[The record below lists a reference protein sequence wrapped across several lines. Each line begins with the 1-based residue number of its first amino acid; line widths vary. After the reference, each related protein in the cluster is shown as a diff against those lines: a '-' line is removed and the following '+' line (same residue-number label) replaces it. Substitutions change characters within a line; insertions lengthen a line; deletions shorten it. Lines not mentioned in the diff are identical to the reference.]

1 MLEARVHQQL
11 KRLLHQ
17 DGGPLWGH
25 HLSLSRLVARSL
37 RRHDVTLIAIAPG
50 SEPSWHLS
58 ALLPCCLAGEA
69 VALVM
74 SQQLHQRLQRV
85 DLPRLHRVGIA
96 TPLWEGDN
104 CPQDIPLWLL
114 KPAELLRAHQEG
126 QLQGRQLVVL
136 DSGQLEKDLQSA
148 MGVTLEVQ
156 DWHRL
161 QQAHPAL
168 AQAVGCCFDQ
178 LNHQVFAHPAN
189 PLGRVPISEAA
200 EAPLRQL
207 LVNHGPLPDPWQRW
221 LQARSAWASW
231 AEVDYRLLRWRWRRQ
246 PLDPL
251 RVLRPLLSARGVI
264 LCGSPGPG
272 KTLEDSL
279 GSRPVVRVK
288 LGDPPLQDPL
298 PLYAPRRQ
306 PLPNTPVF
314 PHHLLDQC
322 RRLVLARSGLTAV
335 LLDDVPLRQALA
347 SGLAAEFGSRVVH
360 QCLTPADN
368 GVVCTGWGWWQ
379 AHHHELPLPGQ
390 LVIGSLPLLSLEDP
404 VTAARVR
411 YWRRQGRDW
420 FQGLLLPDALATVQ
434 QVVACLRGQRGT
446 RLALLDGRIHC
457 RSWGQQVL
465 DQLQPW
471 VGLSRLVP
479 EEDQHLWPTQR
490 DAPPTL

>member
-1 MLEARVHQQL
+1 MLEAHVHQQL

-17 DGGPLWGH
+17 DGRPLWGH

-37 RRHDVTLIAIAPG
+37 RRRDVTLIAIAPG
-50 SEPSWHLS
+50 SEPGWRLS

-69 VALVM
+69 IALVV
-74 SQQLHQRLQRV
+74 SQPLHQRLQLV
-85 DLPRLHRVGIA
+85 ELPRLRRAGIA
-96 TPLWEGDN
+96 PSLWEGDN

-114 KPAELLRAHQEG
+114 RPAELLQAHQTG

-136 DSGQLEKDLQSA
+136 DSDQLEKDLQTA
-148 MGVTLEVQ
+148 MGVTLETR
-156 DWHRL
+156 DWDRL
-161 QQAHPAL
+161 QQARPAL
-168 AQAVGCCFDQ
+168 ALAVASCFDQ
-178 LNHQVFAHPAN
+178 LSQQVFAHPAN

-207 LVNHGPLPDPWQRW
+207 LEDHGPMPDPWRRW
-221 LQARSAWASW
+221 LQARGPWASW

-246 PLDPL
+246 PLAPL
-251 RVLRPLLSARGVI
+251 QLLQPLLNARGMV

-272 KTLEDSL
+272 RALEDSL
-279 GSRPVVRVK
+279 KGRPMVRVN

-306 PLPNTPVF
+306 PLPNAPVF
-314 PHHLLDQC
+314 PRHLLEQC
-322 RRLVLARSGLTAV
+322 CRLVLARSGLTAV
-335 LLDDVPLRQALA
+335 LLDDMPLRQALA

-360 QCLTPADN
+360 ECLTPADN
-368 GVVCTGWGWWQ
+368 SVLCASWGWWQ
-379 AHHHELPLPGQ
+379 EHHHQLPLPRQ

-411 YWRRQGRDW
+411 HWRRQGRDW
-420 FQGLLLPDALATVQ
+420 FQELLLPDAMATMQ
-434 QVVACLRGQRGT
+434 QVVACLRGQQGT
-446 RLALLDGRIHC
+446 RLAVLDGRIHC

-471 VGLSRLVP
+471 VALSRLLP
-479 EEDQHLWPTQR
+479 DER
-490 DAPPTL
+490 